1 MRFCFWL
8 LRITITTDFCIA
20 DSLQTHC
27 GVFTSAHLH
36 TGFTQWGVKFQLY
49 LCAPCS
55 CQNPEAID
63 DTVLPFYNF
72 HQSSRVFPNQNYSV
86 SLWNGSVSSCWA
98 ALKTS
103 TRVCVS
109 IHYHISYH
117 CLLMT
122 RKPSQCP
129 PIHIIPSERIYSLTW
144 TVQWQLIIM
153 MARSLTIC
161 AYSDGAILFKTHAPD
176 PNLYVQTAGFHTVI
190 TITISAV
197 LPTLIMTFTLSQV
210 QILQS
215 TITVTTNASIAASVF
230 PSYALSTAAESDYQL
245 WFMLLYYSW
254 LITIIHCDFDYFKV

>member
-72 HQSSRVFPNQNYSV
+72 HQSPRVFPNQNYSV
-86 SLWNGSVSSCWA
+86 SLWNGSLSSCWA

-144 TVQWQLIIM
+144 TVQWQLIWWPG
-153 MARSLTIC
+153 L
-161 AYSDGAILFKTHAPD
+161 
-176 PNLYVQTAGFHTVI
+176 
-190 TITISAV
+190 
-197 LPTLIMTFTLSQV
+197 
-210 QILQS
+210 
-215 TITVTTNASIAASVF
+215 
-230 PSYALSTAAESDYQL
+230 
-245 WFMLLYYSW
+245 
-254 LITIIHCDFDYFKV
+254 